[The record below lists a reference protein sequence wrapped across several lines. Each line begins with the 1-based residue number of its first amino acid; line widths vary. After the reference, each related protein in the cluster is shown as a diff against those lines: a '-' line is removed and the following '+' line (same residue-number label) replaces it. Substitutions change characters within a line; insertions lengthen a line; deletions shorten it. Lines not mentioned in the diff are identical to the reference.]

1 MTFSR
6 QTLGSTGIYEA
17 LSRPIAL
24 SLGFAQRM
32 IGGSAAA
39 HSAWSVRVIE
49 LVATNTGSAAA
60 IRLRAYELSA
70 ACILGFMGGS

>member
-1 MTFSR
+1 
-6 QTLGSTGIYEA
+6 
-17 LSRPIAL
+17 
-24 SLGFAQRM
+24 
-32 IGGSAAA
+32 
-39 HSAWSVRVIE
+39 